1 MKRLRTNKE
10 YIEKLREES
19 GYTTKKFAEIGGLK
33 ALSYSAIKTTQANDF
48 SYKSIVRWAIHF
60 NKPIGNFFIDEE
72 HVKNACSN

>member
-48 SYKSIVRWAIHF
+48 SYKSIVRRALHF
-60 NKPIGNFFIDEE
+60 NKPIEDFFIEVE
-72 HVKNACSN
+72 HVKNACLK

>member
-33 ALSYSAIKTTQANDF
+33 VLSYSAIKTTQQSDF
-48 SYKSIVRWAIHF
+48 SYKSVVRRSLF
-60 NKPIGNFFIDEE
+60 FKQPIENFFIDEE
-72 HVKNACSN
+72 HVKNACSE